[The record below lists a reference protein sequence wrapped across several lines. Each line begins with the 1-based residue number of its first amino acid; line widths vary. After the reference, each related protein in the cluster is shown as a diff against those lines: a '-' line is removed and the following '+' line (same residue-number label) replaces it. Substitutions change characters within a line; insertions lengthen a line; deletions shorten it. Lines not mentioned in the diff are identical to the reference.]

1 METALVLSADRYEFA
16 DEKTGE
22 LRRGVTLQYITDYR
36 EDTATAVGF
45 KPIKAPALSEVFDAV
60 KKSGA
65 PGLYRL
71 TTKTR
76 PGKEGKPA
84 LTVVKADLV
93 KGLDIFD
100 QK

>member
-22 LRRGVTLQYITDYR
+22 LRRVTLQYVTDYR
-36 EDTATAVGF
+36 EDTGTAVGF
-45 KPIKAPALSEVFDAV
+45 KPIKAPALNEVFDAV

-65 PGLYRL
+65 PGIYRL

-84 LTVVKADLV
+84 LMVIKADLV
-93 KGLDIFD
+93 KGLAIFD